1 MIEIQVRYFA
11 VLRDRRGLAS
21 ETIKTGATTT
31 GQLVKQL
38 TVEHQLGLP
47 EALIRVAK
55 GSEFVEHDC
64 EIQDGDQ
71 LVLIPPVA
79 GG

>member
-1 MIEIQVRYFA
+1 MIKVQVRYFA

-21 ETIKTGATTT
+21 ETVETSAATA
-31 GQLVKQL
+31 GQLVRQL
-38 TVEHQLGLP
+38 ISENRLGLP

-55 GSEFVEHDC
+55 GTEFVEHDC
-64 EIQDGDQ
+64 EIQNGDQ